1 MAEFRQRLLTAPGER
16 REAEYKKS
24 ILFEPEREFGLKILR
39 QIQGMANTGGGWIII
54 GFEQQPNGMLI
65 PDPNHEDAVCG
76 SYEPTRLLQQASSSV
91 ARGQV
96 LRATVHF
103 ERHPDTGLR
112 YPLIQVEGFERTPF
126 VSRSTKSAA
135 DTGQVVLEEGVVYFR
150 RQGAETSKVVTP
162 GDWEEIISR
171 AVANRRSEYLAE
183 FKELLSAV
191 ETGRELPTAAAAVT
205 QADLDVWAGEARIA
219 AWKGGSA

>member
-1 MAEFRQRLLTAPGER
+1 M
-16 REAEYKKS
+16 
-24 ILFEPEREFGLKILR
+24 
-39 QIQGMANTGGGWIII
+39 
-54 GFEQQPNGMLI
+54 
-65 PDPNHEDAVCG
+65 
-76 SYEPTRLLQQASSSV
+76 
-91 ARGQV
+91 
-96 LRATVHF
+96 
-103 ERHPDTGLR
+103 
-112 YPLIQVEGFERTPF
+112 
-126 VSRSTKSAA
+126 
-135 DTGQVVLEEGVVYFR
+135 YFR